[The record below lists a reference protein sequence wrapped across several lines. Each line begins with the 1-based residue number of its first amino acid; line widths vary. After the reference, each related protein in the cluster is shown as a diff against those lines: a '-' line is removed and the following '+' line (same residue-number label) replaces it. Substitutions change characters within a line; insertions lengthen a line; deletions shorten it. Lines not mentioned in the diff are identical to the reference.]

1 MHECTQKHGDI
12 PALSA
17 ILDALDE
24 GLLIISPDNQVVCIN
39 RYLQRF
45 LGINQGAPRGT
56 DADLFIRRD
65 LLPRI
70 CEESRREEI
79 LRFLSGNFETVEF
92 SCTLRSSN
100 GREERARCS
109 CRIVYGGPLP
119 GTRLIHLCPDSRHS
133 GDTDCGRE
141 TPGQGSGAPGWR
153 RMEEILQESED
164 KYRFLI
170 ENLNEGIWMTDAL
183 GVTVFV
189 NQKMADIL
197 GYPVADMIG
206 VPVSAFVAEEGAGIV
221 QEYLQQRPQ
230 GTREVFE
237 LEFIH
242 RSGARVSTLVA
253 TTSIIDAGGTFLGSL
268 AGVLD
273 ITSQKRMEE
282 QLRES
287 EEKYRLLVELSAEA
301 TLICRDGKIA
311 YINPAA
317 IRLLGAS
324 NPEEVVGKAI
334 SAIFHP
340 EARDRI
346 GDLVTQH
353 RQGEE
358 APLVE
363 LPVVR
368 LDGTTVPIEGRG
380 TRTFLEGRPAVQ
392 IVMRDITHR
401 KRAEERLQA
410 SNRHLLLLNRI
421 IGTSVA
427 AHSTEELLEKALAQ
441 TLDLLGYDGG
451 AIYCPDASRRGRLIP
466 YYQQNMPESCLD
478 RAESIL
484 DEFWTGRPRYLERGR
499 DHDTASHLLQEP
511 ELAALA
517 CIPLVAESD
526 IFGMLVVGSRDRG
539 SFSSEERAL
548 LEAIGREIG
557 AGILRRTL
565 HRRLEA
571 ANQEANL
578 YLDILTHDIRNAD
591 NVANIYVDIL
601 IDELEGEAALHARK
615 LKDAIRKSVEIT
627 TNVATIRKIHESQAG
642 LTPVDLHAMIL
653 DEITHFPDL
662 CIHYDGQHVEVL
674 ADDLLPEVLMNL
686 FGNAAKHGG
695 PDVEVMV
702 AVEDRDEST
711 VIVTIADTGPG
722 VPDEAKEAIF
732 FRFERESGRRGS
744 QGLGLSICRMLV
756 ARYGGEI
763 WVEDRV
769 PGRPE
774 EGAAFCFTLRKAR

>member
-1 MHECTQKHGDI
+1 
-12 PALSA
+12 
-17 ILDALDE
+17 
-24 GLLIISPDNQVVCIN
+24 
-39 RYLQRF
+39 
-45 LGINQGAPRGT
+45 
-56 DADLFIRRD
+56 
-65 LLPRI
+65 
-70 CEESRREEI
+70 
-79 LRFLSGNFETVEF
+79 
-92 SCTLRSSN
+92 
-100 GREERARCS
+100 
-109 CRIVYGGPLP
+109 
-119 GTRLIHLCPDSRHS
+119 
-133 GDTDCGRE
+133 
-141 TPGQGSGAPGWR
+141 
-153 RMEEILQESED
+153 
-164 KYRFLI
+164 
-170 ENLNEGIWMTDAL
+170 
-183 GVTVFV
+183 
-189 NQKMADIL
+189 
-197 GYPVADMIG
+197 
-206 VPVSAFVAEEGAGIV
+206 
-221 QEYLQQRPQ
+221 
-230 GTREVFE
+230 
-237 LEFIH
+237 
-242 RSGARVSTLVA
+242 
-253 TTSIIDAGGTFLGSL
+253 
-268 AGVLD
+268 
-273 ITSQKRMEE
+273 
-282 QLRES
+282 
-287 EEKYRLLVELSAEA
+287 
-301 TLICRDGKIA
+301 
-311 YINPAA
+311 
-317 IRLLGAS
+317 
-324 NPEEVVGKAI
+324 
-334 SAIFHP
+334 
-340 EARDRI
+340 
-346 GDLVTQH
+346 
-353 RQGEE
+353 
-358 APLVE
+358 
-363 LPVVR
+363 
-368 LDGTTVPIEGRG
+368 
-380 TRTFLEGRPAVQ
+380 
-392 IVMRDITHR
+392 
-401 KRAEERLQA
+401 
-410 SNRHLLLLNRI
+410 
-421 IGTSVA
+421 
-427 AHSTEELLEKALAQ
+427 
-441 TLDLLGYDGG
+441 
-451 AIYCPDASRRGRLIP
+451 
-466 YYQQNMPESCLD
+466 
-478 RAESIL
+478 
-484 DEFWTGRPRYLERGR
+484 
-499 DHDTASHLLQEP
+499 
-511 ELAALA
+511 
-517 CIPLVAESD
+517 
-526 IFGMLVVGSRDRG
+526 MLVVGSRDRG